1 METAQVSGTQGAQ
14 DAKQRLAL
22 SMVLSKFAPTLISEP
37 SVEAPYGRDH
47 HGNPRTRQAQEQEEG
62 RSPFDGGVVGGES
75 ISEAVGMN
83 LHRLQQSDAIQRLFG
98 GPNAPTITPRLG

>member
-1 METAQVSGTQGAQ
+1 METAQPSGTQQEQ

-22 SMVLSKFAPTLISEP
+22 SMVMSKFAPTLIAEP

-47 HGNPRTRQAQEQEEG
+47 HGNPRIRHTQEKEEG
-62 RSPFDGGVVGGES
+62 KVFGVVGGES

-83 LHRLQQSDAIQRLFG
+83 LHRLQQHSSISRLFG
-98 GPNAPTITPRLG
+98 GKAEGVTTPRLR

>member
-1 METAQVSGTQGAQ
+1 METAQDSRTQQSQ

-22 SMVLSKFAPTLISEP
+22 SMVMSKFAPTLIAEP

-47 HGNPRTRQAQEQEEG
+47 HGNPRIRHTQEREEG
-62 RSPFDGGVVGGES
+62 KVFGVVGGES

-83 LHRLQQSDAIQRLFG
+83 LHRLQQSDALQRLFG
-98 GPNAPTITPRLG
+98 GANAPTTTPRLR